1 MENIPSEADWRS
13 EPWTLDTRYAYAHF
27 AGKSNDEAQR
37 LFEENSLYYQ
47 EDLMFMPLACFRYYL
62 NAYMLYLLSDAS
74 QGDSDGASCFF
85 GLVDLRHQDIMTCDE
100 PTRARVMAV
109 LDRLACSQEWFDA
122 SEAIYGNFSE
132 RAKRARELLQ

>member
-1 MENIPSEADWRS
+1 MDNIPGEADWRS
-13 EPWTLDTRYAYAHF
+13 EPWDLDIPYAYAHF

-37 LFEENSLYYQ
+37 LFEENALCYQ

-62 NAYMLYLLSDAS
+62 NAYIQYLLSDAS

-85 GLVDLRHQDIMTCDE
+85 SLVDVRHQDIMTCDE
-100 PTRARVMAV
+100 PTRARVVAV
-109 LDRLACSQEWFDA
+109 LDRLACSQGWFDA
-122 SEAIYGNFSE
+122 SEEIYGNFPE